1 VIAVGIPS
9 ALVLLLLSVSLAACG
24 STSREASAPVAA
36 YAGLAG
42 SAAPAR
48 PGATSSQSSP
58 SRRVAPGPAGAAET
72 KLALSGLATCLQ
84 RNGVSLP
91 SASRSP
97 TLRHERLDTRSAAYR
112 RALAVCSPAF
122 SAALRSAASSR
133 AVSPSTGFPQRT
145 SASGGPLRIPITAK
159 LLAQERRF
167 SACMRAQGV
176 AAFPQPRADGGW
188 DLAAAHLDTADPRF
202 KSAESRCSSIL
213 DPYVPRRN
221 G

>member
-1 VIAVGIPS
+1 VIAAGIPS
-9 ALVLLLLSVSLAACG
+9 ALALLLLSVSLAACG
-24 STSREASAPVAA
+24 SSSREASVPVAA

-48 PGATSSQSSP
+48 PGATSSRPAP
-58 SRRVAPGPAGAAET
+58 SRRVAPGPPGAAQT

-84 RNGVSLP
+84 SNGVRLP
-91 SASRSP
+91 SANRSS
-97 TLRHERLDTRSAAYR
+97 TLRHERLDTHSAAYR
-112 RALAVCSPAF
+112 RALAVCRPAF
-122 SAALRSAASSR
+122 SAALRRAASPR
-133 AVSPSTGFPQRT
+133 AASPSTGSRQRT

-176 AAFPQPRADGGW
+176 AAFPQPGAGGGW
-188 DLAAAHLDTADPRF
+188 DLAAAHLGAADPRF
-202 KSAESRCSSIL
+202 RSAESRCSSIL
-213 DPYVPRRN
+213 DPYVPRPN